1 MNTMFFMSKT
11 LSVLSKKEEVAMGK
25 IFFKCI
31 VFLLTV
37 LFLCSMQSGPDI
49 YAADEKTGSGDIK
62 KMEETI
68 KKQEERIKQLQS
80 EINKQQGGGEK
91 ASGQKQPLDK
101 QVMAEQALR
110 ESWGCCGTE
119 SRVVKIHDGVV
130 SVYFNNIHDIISFFD
145 SGAEGHARAD
155 HAVFLKATGLERGT
169 IEYYSAERR
178 LYAISGSLAEAKT
191 AQY

>member
-1 MNTMFFMSKT
+1 
-11 LSVLSKKEEVAMGK
+11 MGK
-25 IFFKCI
+25 IFFKSL
-31 VFLLTV
+31 VVLLSFLL
-37 LFLCSMQSGPDI
+37 L
-49 YAADEKTGSGDIK
+49 YAVPGICADKDKTDSSDIK

-68 KKQEERIKQLQS
+68 KKQEEMIKRLQS
-80 EINKQQGGGEK
+80 EINKQQSSVEK
-91 ASGQKQPLDK
+91 ASSQPQLDR
-101 QVMAEQALR
+101 QIIAEQALR

-119 SRVVKIHDGVV
+119 SRVVKVNDGTI
-130 SVYFNNIHDIISFFD
+130 SIYFNNIHDIISFFD

-191 AQY
+191 AQYY